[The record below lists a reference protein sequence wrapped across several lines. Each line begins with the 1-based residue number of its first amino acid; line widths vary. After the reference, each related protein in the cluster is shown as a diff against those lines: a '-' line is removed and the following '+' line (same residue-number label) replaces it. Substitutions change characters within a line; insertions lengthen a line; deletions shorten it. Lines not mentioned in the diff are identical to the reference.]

1 MAFSREQRVMMNSKE
16 QSVSSGDVK
25 GALSHSPS
33 SRNMD
38 DGEQVY
44 ARESNKPLAL
54 YKKFKGVLW
63 KSYFSKDGNQYVD
76 KDLKVNGSINLSNKL
91 IIKNYPAFSVYQST
105 SVDGQ
110 SIATGSTYTRIILDT
125 EHYDNGSN
133 FDVSG
138 YKFTAPYN
146 GIYHFDANVLMDSNE
161 DLDAGDWADESRVDI
176 HLFKN
181 QGDAT
186 TTNTSKRVASSLHL
200 LSGAITDNFWQGNLS
215 SDLKLDAGDFIEL
228 YVKQDSGVEQHTH
241 APTGGDFTRF
251 TGHLV
256 TAI

>member
-1 MAFSREQRVMMNSKE
+1 MDRIQRNINNRKQDKISLT
-16 QSVSSGDVK
+16 SSQ
-25 GALSHSPS
+25 PS
-33 SRNMD
+33 LRSMR
-38 DGEQVY
+38 DGEESLY
-44 ARESNKPLAL
+44 LGRDGILMRYRRE
-54 YKKFKGVLW
+54 KGILW
-63 KSYFSKDGNQYVD
+63 KAQMTKDGSLSIDKNLSVD
-76 KDLKVNGSINLSNKL
+76 GSINLKKK
-91 IIKNYPAFSVYQST
+91 IITDNYPAFSVYQST

-133 FDVSG
+133 FDVSN

-146 GIYHFDANVLMDSNE
+146 GIYHFDANLLMDSNV
-161 DLDAGDWADESRVDI
+161 DTDAGDWDAEERLDI

-186 TTNTSKRVASSLHL
+186 TTSATNRVASSLHL

-215 SDLKLDAGDFIEL
+215 ADLKLNTGDFVEL
-228 YVKQDSGVEQHTH
+228 YAKQDSGVEQHTH
-241 APTGGDFTRF
+241 EPTGGDFTRF

-256 TAI
+256 CAL

>member
-1 MAFSREQRVMMNSKE
+1 MDRIQRNINNRKQDKISLVNF
-16 QSVSSGDVK
+16 Q
-25 GALSHSPS
+25 PS
-33 SRNMD
+33 LRSML
-38 DGEQVY
+38 DGEESLY
-44 ARESNKPLAL
+44 LGRDGILMRYRRE
-54 YKKFKGVLW
+54 KGILW
-63 KSYFSKDGNQYVD
+63 KTQMSKDGSLNID
-76 KDLKVNGSINLSNKL
+76 KNLSIGGSINLKKK
-91 IIKNYPAFSVYQST
+91 IITDNYPAFSVYQST

-133 FDVSG
+133 FDVSN

-146 GIYHFDANVLMDSNE
+146 GIYHFDANLLMDSNV
-161 DLDAGDWADESRVDI
+161 DTDAGDWDAEERLDI

-186 TTNTSKRVASSLHL
+186 TTSTTNRVASSLHL

-215 SDLKLDAGDFIEL
+215 ADLKLNIGDFVEL
-228 YVKQDSGVEQHTH
+228 YAKQDSGVEQHTH
-241 APTGGDFTRF
+241 EPTGGDFTRF

-256 TAI
+256 CAL